1 MSHIKIWLASNS
13 PRRREMIAWPGWP
26 FQVAPSNIDESVKS
40 GEKPL
45 DYVRRLAYEKSMVA
59 IPQARPGEL
68 IIAADTIV
76 VRDTDILG
84 KPSDAQSAFVMLK
97 SLKNRSHQVITAIA
111 LRLATRSDS
120 WQEVCVSDV
129 RMRNYSDQEIE
140 AYIQSGDPFDKAGGY
155 AIQNPRFNPVEH
167 FCGCY
172 ASVMGLPLC
181 HLERTLRK
189 IPGYNP
195 SDMSGICRK
204 KLKYDCPITRRV
216 LAGEDI
222 G

>member
-1 MSHIKIWLASNS
+1 ML
-13 PRRREMIAWPGWP
+13 AWPGWP
-26 FQVAPSNIDESVKS
+26 FQAAPSNIDESVKS
-40 GEKPL
+40 DEKPL
-45 DYVRRLAYEKSMVA
+45 DYVRRLACEKSMTA
-59 IPQARPGEL
+59 IPQAQSGEL

-76 VRDTDILG
+76 VLDADILG
-84 KPSDAQSAFVMLK
+84 KPSNAQSAVVMLK

-111 LRLATRSDS
+111 VQLAGQPDF
-120 WQEVCVSDV
+120 WQDVCISDV

-155 AIQNPRFNPVEH
+155 AIQNSRFNPVEH
-167 FCGCY
+167 FSGCY

-189 IPGYNP
+189 ISGYLP
-195 SDMSGICRK
+195 CDMSEICRK
-204 KLKYDCPITRRV
+204 KLEYECPITRRV